1 MADNS
6 EAEIADP
13 YAHLTKVL
21 ADAAE
26 PGKKIRHS
34 QEPPVAIV
42 RAEHEA
48 SLWAVV
54 VGDELVTTFRGD
66 AEGFRSTIDLGM
78 WIDGVAE
85 WWTAEEEPQPPGFDR
100 GGSAF
105 R

>member
-1 MADNS
+1 MMEET

-13 YAHLTKVL
+13 YAHLAGVL
-21 ADAAE
+21 AGAGDGGE
-26 PGKKIRHS
+26 TITHS
-34 QEPPVAIV
+34 RDPPVIIH

-66 AEGFRSTIDLGM
+66 AEAFCSTLDLGM
-78 WIDGVAE
+78 WIDRVVE
-85 WWTAEEEPQPPGFDR
+85 WWTAEDEPQPPGFDR
-100 GGSAF
+100 ANTAF

>member
-1 MADNS
+1 MTRENQA
-6 EAEIADP
+6 AVADP
-13 YAHLTKVL
+13 YAHLTQVL
-21 ADAAE
+21 ADAADAGE
-26 PGKKIRHS
+26 TITHS

-42 RAEHEA
+42 RAEAEA
-48 SLWAVV
+48 SLWAIV